1 MTEFPDVCF
10 RCFGQRGVFAGLGT
24 LKTPFLPVFFG
35 WALGPSGRNLICGGP
50 GGPGFAYPMTLE
62 DLFSVLGT
70 VGPARGGLASTGNL
84 LHGSLER
91 LDTLLIPR

>member
-1 MTEFPDVCF
+1 MFWPAGGF
-10 RCFGQRGVFAGLGT
+10 RGSGDLENTLSACVFWLGVGAVRPKFNLRG
-24 LKTPFLPVFFG
+24 
-35 WALGPSGRNLICGGP
+35 S